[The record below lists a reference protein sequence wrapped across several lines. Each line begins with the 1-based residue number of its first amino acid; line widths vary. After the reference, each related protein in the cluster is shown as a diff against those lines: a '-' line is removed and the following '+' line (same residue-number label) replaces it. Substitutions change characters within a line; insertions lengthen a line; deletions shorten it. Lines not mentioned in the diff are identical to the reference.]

1 MSNIMEKLST
11 KKVCNNI
18 HTYLLW
24 HQISMK
30 LLVLLHSC
38 YLCTNSIKL
47 YTRECDTY
55 NMQYNGDDEPGMYED
70 LVQKQYQ
77 KLPYPVF
84 TQDQLKEE
92 QKSYDTKPNWL
103 PRLISNNNDFEVL
116 NHFLFYGTQN
126 FT

>member
-1 MSNIMEKLST
+1 MEQLSR
-11 KKVCNNI
+11 KKVFTTI
-18 HTYLLW
+18 HDYFLW
-24 HQISMK
+24 HQISMT
-30 LLVLLHSC
+30 LLVILHSC
-38 YLCTNSIKL
+38 YLCCNGIKF

-55 NMQYNGDDEPGMYED
+55 NLQYNGDDEPGIYED

-84 TQDQLKEE
+84 TQDQLQEE
-92 QKSYDTKPNWL
+92 QKSYATNPNRL
-103 PRLISNNNDFEVL
+103 PRFISNNNDFEVL